1 MPAKRNYAEPDESE
15 YRSRASSWTAS
26 QKKAYDN
33 QSEFID
39 MNEYGTEYLKW
50 LVFFRAWI

>member
-1 MPAKRNYAEPDESE
+1 MFSATAQRNYAEPDRSE

-33 QSEFID
+33 QSKLFD
-39 MNEYGTEYLKW
+39 MKNMII
-50 LVFFRAWI
+50 R